1 MGVNEIDCAN
11 TEKSFMSELAQS
23 FSDSTRI
30 MKRVFIVLAALV
42 FVFFFIFV
50 MSSRDRTTVTDLDHP
65 FYMSSGDTFTVQTK
79 DGTMDF
85 ALVGMQDVKTSDKD
99 QRRVLLTYNYQV
111 TNGSVDISKLA
122 SAASY
127 IDDNAY
133 AYGVDIVPYGDVTD
147 ISYMNEREVMDK
159 PEVGA
164 LLIDIPKDTKC
175 IYTDIG
181 ASMSSSGRSS
191 FVIYDIEK
199 QLGKAK

>member
-1 MGVNEIDCAN
+1 
-11 TEKSFMSELAQS
+11 
-23 FSDSTRI
+23 
-30 MKRVFIVLAALV
+30 
-42 FVFFFIFV
+42 
-50 MSSRDRTTVTDLDHP
+50 
-65 FYMSSGDTFTVQTK
+65 MSSGDTFTVQTK

-133 AYGVDIVPYGDVTD
+133 AYGVDIVPYGDVID

-199 QLGKAK
+199 QLGKAE